1 MKKLKLKNGIHWIG
15 SLDPE
20 LRVFDIIM
28 YTEFGTT
35 YNSYLVQ
42 GTEKTAVF
50 ETVKVKCFDEY
61 VEKLKSEIDI
71 AKLDYIVVDH
81 TEPDHS
87 GSVEMLLELAPT
99 AKVVGSAAA
108 IRFLKAIAN
117 RDFESIVV
125 NSGDTLDLGGKTLKF
140 ISAPFLHWPDSI
152 YTYIEEDKLLITCD
166 SFGSHYSLDDVL
178 FSKMDNEAN
187 YRKALKYYF
196 DMIMGPFKSHML
208 KAIDK
213 IEDLDIDMIC
223 PGHGPVLD
231 VNPWDIVN
239 QCKQWSTEV
248 NPNTKPTVV
257 IPYVSAY
264 GYTAQMADEIKKGLE
279 STGDIDVNLFDMVY
293 TEKADIM
300 SKIHFA
306 DGVLF
311 GSPTI
316 NSDALPPISDL
327 LMSMSPVVHGG
338 KLAGAFGSYGWSG
351 EAVKNLED
359 RMKQVRLKVTP
370 GLRVNFKP
378 SGDELGASF
387 EFGAR
392 FGEKILG
399 LDITPEPIHEPT
411 SRASLNPTG
420 DVKKWR
426 CIICD
431 EVFDGI
437 EPPDVCPAC
446 GASHEQFEEYIE
458 ETITF
463 VSDLKANIVIVGN
476 NAAGTSA
483 ADAIRKRNKDATI
496 RIISAENTLAY
507 YRPMLS
513 DYLSDSHDE
522 NMFYLHDADWYLDN
536 DIALSLGKTVES
548 IDSDNKQVV
557 IDDGSKITYDKLILA
572 NGSRNHIPQITDA
585 NKTGVFSLKTKE
597 DADAI
602 KAYAKNC
609 KTVAVIGAGLLGLE
623 AAWELKHLGLEVSVI
638 EFADRILPRQL
649 DIEGSEIFEMGVK
662 ISGIQIYKEA
672 VASSI
677 LGKDAVTGV
686 QLCDGGIVPADMVL
700 ISTGIR
706 PNRELAETAGL
717 HVNRGVVVD
726 THMQTSDPDIY
737 AAGDVAEHA
746 DISYA
751 VWPEA
756 LEQGKVAG
764 ANVVGDMLEYHTMT
778 PSNVFNGMNMNIFSI
793 GDIGKSN
800 KSYKVIA
807 DKHPEEGAYKKL
819 YFVDDHFVGGILI
832 GDVSKTM
839 SLMLGIN
846 RGTPSLDMVK
856 DVVLSLK

>member
-1 MKKLKLKNGIHWIG
+1 MNKLKLKDGIHWIG
-15 SLDPE
+15 SLDPD

-61 VEKLKSEIDI
+61 IEKLKSEIDVS
-71 AKLDYIVVDH
+71 KLDYIVVDH

-87 GSVEMLLELAPT
+87 GSVELLLELAPN
-99 AKVVGSAAA
+99 AKVVGSSSA

-117 RDFESIVV
+117 RDFEAIIV

-152 YTYIEEDKLLITCD
+152 YTYIEEDKTLITCD

-178 FSKMDNEAN
+178 FSKLDNEGN

-231 VNPWDIVN
+231 ENPWQIVN
-239 QCKQWSTEV
+239 QCKEWSTEV

-264 GYTAQMADEIKKGLE
+264 GYTAQMADEIKKGIE
-279 STGDIDVNLFDMVY
+279 SIGDIDVTTYDMVY

-300 SKIHFA
+300 NLIHFA

-327 LMSMSPVVHGG
+327 LMSMSPVVHGS

-378 SGDELGASF
+378 SSDELGQSF

-392 FGEKILG
+392 FGEKVLG
-399 LDITPEPIHEPT
+399 LDVKPEPIHEPT
-411 SRASLNPTG
+411 SRASMNPTG

-431 EVFDGI
+431 EVFDGV

-446 GASHEQFEEYIE
+446 GASHEQFEEHIE
-458 ETITF
+458 EEITYT
-463 VSDLKANIVIVGN
+463 SDLKANIVIIGN

-483 ADAIRKRNKDATI
+483 AESIRKRNTEATI
-496 RIISAENTLAY
+496 RIISAENSLAY

-513 DYLSDSHDE
+513 DYLSDSHNKD
-522 NMFYLHDADWYLDN
+522 MFYLHDADWYLDHN
-536 DIALSLGKTVES
+536 IALSLGKTATKIDRDKKYVEL
-548 IDSDNKQVV
+548 
-557 IDDGSKITYDKLILA
+557 DDGTTVKFDKLILA
-572 NGSRNHIPQITDA
+572 NGSRNYVPQITDA
-585 NKTGVFSLKTKE
+585 NKTGVFSLKTKA

-609 KTVAVIGAGLLGLE
+609 KTATVIGAGLLGLE
-623 AAWELKHLGLEVSVI
+623 AAWELKNLGLEVSVI

-649 DIEGSEIFEMGVK
+649 DLEGSEIFEMGVK
-662 ISGIQIYKEA
+662 ISGIQIFKDA

-677 LGKDAVTGV
+677 LGKDKVTGV
-686 QLCDGGIVPADMVL
+686 QLCDGGIVPADLVL

-706 PNRELAETAGL
+706 PNKELAQTCGL

-737 AAGDVAEHA
+737 AAGDVAEHNS
-746 DISYA
+746 ISYA

-764 ANVVGDMLEYHTMT
+764 ANIIGDDLEYHTMT

-793 GDIGKSN
+793 GDIGRGN
-800 KSYKVIA
+800 KSYKVVA

-819 YFVDDHFVGGILI
+819 YFVDDQFVGGILI

-839 SLMLGIN
+839 SLMLGVG

-856 DVVLSLK
+856 DVVLNLK

>member
-1 MKKLKLKNGIHWIG
+1 MKKLKLKDGIHWIG
-15 SLDPE
+15 ALDPD

-35 YNSYLVQ
+35 YNSYLVK
-42 GTEKTAVF
+42 GSEKTAVF
-50 ETVKVKCFDEY
+50 ETVKAKCFDGYLEN
-61 VEKLKSEIDI
+61 LKSEIDV
-71 AKLDYIVVDH
+71 AKLDYIIVDH

-87 GSVEMLLELAPT
+87 GSVEMLLDLAPN

-117 RDFESIVV
+117 KDFESIVV
-125 NSGDTLDLGGKTLKF
+125 NTGDTLDLGGKTLKF

-152 YTYIEEDKLLITCD
+152 YTYIEEDKTLITCD
-166 SFGSHYSLDDVL
+166 SFGSHYALDDIL
-178 FSKMDNEAN
+178 YSKLDNEAN
-187 YRKALKYYF
+187 YQKALKYYF

-208 KAIDK
+208 SAIEK

-231 VNPWDIVN
+231 QDPWKIVN
-239 QCKQWSTEV
+239 QCKAWSIEE

-264 GYTAQMADEIKKGLE
+264 GYTELMAAEIKRGLE
-279 STGDIDVNLFDMVY
+279 SVGDIDVTAHDMVY
-293 TEKADIM
+293 TEKTDM
-300 SKIHFA
+300 MEKIHYA

-378 SGDELGASF
+378 NSDDLSAAF

-392 FGEKILG
+392 FGEKVLG
-399 LDITPEPIHEPT
+399 LEVKNEPIHEPT
-411 SRASLNPTG
+411 SRSSMNATG
-420 DVKKWR
+420 EVKKWR

-431 EVFDGI
+431 EVFEGV
-437 EPPDVCPAC
+437 EPPEVCPAC

-458 ETITF
+458 EKLTYT
-463 VSDLKANIVIVGN
+463 SDLKANIVIIGN
-476 NAAGTSA
+476 NAAGTA
-483 ADAIRKRNKDATI
+483 AAEAIRKRNTEATI

-513 DYLSDSHDE
+513 DYLSDTHNE
-522 NMFYLHDADWYLDN
+522 KMFYLHDADWYLDH
-536 DIALSLGKTVES
+536 DIAISLGKKAVH
-548 IDSDNKQVV
+548 IDRDKKMVHL
-557 IDDGSKITYDKLILA
+557 DDDSKIKYDKLILA
-572 NGSRNHIPQITDA
+572 NGSHNYVPQITDA
-585 NKTGVFSLKTKE
+585 NKTGVFSLKTLE
-597 DADAI
+597 DADKI
-602 KAYAKNC
+602 KSYAKNC
-609 KTVAVIGAGLLGLE
+609 KRVAVIGAGLLGLE
-623 AAWELKHLGLEVSVI
+623 AAWELKNLGLEVSVI

-649 DIEGSEIFEMGVK
+649 DMEGSEIFEMGVK
-662 ISGIQIYKEA
+662 IAGVQIYKDA
-672 VASSI
+672 IASSI
-677 LGKDAVTGV
+677 LGKDSVTGV
-686 QLCDGGIVPADMVL
+686 QLCDGGVVPADMVL

-706 PNRELAETAGL
+706 ANTDLAKEAGL
-717 HVNRGVVVD
+717 HVEKGVVVD

-746 DISYA
+746 GISYG

-764 ANVVGDMLEYHTMT
+764 ANSIGDTLEYHTMT

-793 GDIGKSN
+793 GDIGREN
-800 KSYKVIA
+800 KAYKVVA

-819 YFVDDHFVGGILI
+819 YFVNDQFVGGILI

-839 SLMLGIN
+839 SLMHGVN

-856 DVVLSLK
+856 DVILNLK

>member
-1 MKKLKLKNGIHWIG
+1 VNKLKLKDGIHWIG
-15 SLDPE
+15 ALDPN
-20 LRVFDIIM
+20 LRIFDIIM

-42 GTEKTAVF
+42 GTEKIAIF
-50 ETVKVKCFDEY
+50 ETVKVKFFNEY

-81 TEPDHS
+81 TEPDHT
-87 GSVEMLLELAPT
+87 GSIEKLLDLAPNV
-99 AKVVGSAAA
+99 KIVGSAAA
-108 IRFLKAIAN
+108 IKFLKAIVN
-117 RDFESIVV
+117 RDFESIAV

-166 SFGSHYSLDDVL
+166 SFGSHYSLDDIL
-178 FSKMDNEAN
+178 FSKLDNEDN

-208 KAIDK
+208 KAINK
-213 IEDLDIDMIC
+213 IEDLEIDMIC

-231 VNPWDIVN
+231 ENPWQIVK
-239 QCKQWSTEV
+239 QCKEWSTEI
-248 NPNTKPTVV
+248 NPNKKPTVV

-264 GYTAQMADEIKKGLE
+264 GYTAQMADAIQKGIH
-279 STGDIDVNLFDMVY
+279 SIGDIKVELYDMVY
-293 TEKADIM
+293 AEKADVM
-300 SKIHFA
+300 DKIHFA

-327 LMSMSPVVHGG
+327 LMSMSPILHGR

-370 GLRVNFKP
+370 GLRANFKP
-378 SGDELGASF
+378 NGDELGASF

-392 FGEKILG
+392 FAEKILG
-399 LDITPEPIHEPT
+399 IEVAHEPIHEPT
-411 SRASLNPTG
+411 SRSTVSPAG

-431 EVFDGI
+431 EIFDGV

-458 ETITF
+458 DVITF
-463 VSDLKANIVIVGN
+463 SSDLKSHIVIVGN
-476 NAAGTSA
+476 NAAGTA
-483 ADAIRKRNKDATI
+483 AAESIRKRNTEATI

-513 DYLSDSHDE
+513 DYLSDTHNED
-522 NMFYLHDADWYLDN
+522 MFYLHDADWYIEQN
-536 DIALSLGKTVES
+536 IALSLCKMVTS
-548 IDSDNKQVV
+548 IEREEKSVHL
-557 IDDGSKITYDKLILA
+557 DDGTKISYDKLILA

-585 NKTGVFSLKTKE
+585 NKQGVFSLKTKA

-602 KAYAKNC
+602 KAYTKNC
-609 KTVAVIGAGLLGLE
+609 KSVAVIGAGLLGLE
-623 AAWELKHLGLEVSVI
+623 AAWELHNLGLDVSLI

-649 DIEGSEIFEMGVK
+649 DEEGSEIFEMGVK
-662 ISGIQIYKEA
+662 VSGIQIYKEA
-672 VASSI
+672 VASAI
-677 LGKDAVTGV
+677 LGKDAATGV

-706 PNRELAETAGL
+706 PNMELAESAGL

-746 DISYA
+746 GISYA

-756 LEQGKVAG
+756 LEQGKIAG
-764 ANVVGDMLEYHTMT
+764 ANIVGDSLEYHTMT
-778 PSNVFNGMNMNIFSI
+778 PANVFNGMNMNIFSI
-793 GDIGKSN
+793 GDIGRSN
-800 KSYKVIA
+800 KPYKVVA
-807 DKHPEEGAYKKL
+807 DKHPEEGIYKKL
-819 YFVDDHFVGGILI
+819 YFIDNRFVGGILV

-839 SLMLGIN
+839 SLMLGVN
-846 RGTPSLDMVK
+846 HRTPSLDMIK
-856 DVVLSLK
+856 DVILDLK

>member
-1 MKKLKLKNGIHWIG
+1 MKKLQLKEGIHWIG
-15 SLDPE
+15 ALDPN

-35 YNSYLVQ
+35 YNSYLVK
-42 GTEKTAVF
+42 GSEKTAVF
-50 ETVKVKCFDEY
+50 ETVKVKFFDEY
-61 VEKLKSEIDI
+61 IEKLKSEINVE
-71 AKLDYIVVDH
+71 KLDYIVVDH

-87 GSVEMLLELAPT
+87 GSVAKLLELAPN
-99 AKVVGSAAA
+99 AKVVGSSSA

-117 RDFESIVV
+117 RDFESIIV
-125 NSGDTLDLGGKTLKF
+125 NSGDTLDLGGKTLEF

-152 YTYIEEDKLLITCD
+152 YTYIKEDKTLITCD

-178 FSKMDNEAN
+178 FSKMDNEPN

-208 KAIDK
+208 KAIAK
-213 IEDLDIDMIC
+213 IEDLEIDMIC

-231 VNPWDIVN
+231 ENPWQIVD
-239 QCKQWSTEV
+239 QCKEWSTEV

-264 GYTAQMADEIKKGLE
+264 GYTAQMAEEIKKGVE
-279 STGDIDVNLFDMVY
+279 SVGDIDVTMYDMVY
-293 TEKADIM
+293 TEKADM
-300 SKIHFA
+300 MGLIHFA
-306 DGVLF
+306 DGVIF

-359 RMKQVRLKVTP
+359 RMKQVRLKVSP

-378 SGDELGASF
+378 NGDEIGQAF

-399 LDITPEPIHEPT
+399 LEVKQEPIHEPT
-411 SRASLNPTG
+411 SRASMNPTG

-431 EVFDGI
+431 EVFDGV

-458 ETITF
+458 EEITF
-463 VSDLKANIVIVGN
+463 TSDLKANVVIIGN

-483 ADAIRKRNKDATI
+483 AEAVRKRNTEATI
-496 RIISAENTLAY
+496 RIISAENSLPY

-513 DYLSDSHDE
+513 DYLSNSHNED
-522 NMFYLHDADWYLDN
+522 MFYLHDADWYLEN
-536 DIALSLGKTVES
+536 DIALSLGKTATS
-548 IDSDNKQVV
+548 INRDTKVV
-557 IDDGSKITYDKLILA
+557 HLDDGSDVKYDKLILA
-572 NGSRNHIPQITDA
+572 NGSHNHIPQITDA
-585 NKTGVFSLKTKE
+585 NKTGVFTLKTKE
-597 DADAI
+597 DADKI

-609 KTVAVIGAGLLGLE
+609 KTAAVIGAGLLGLE
-623 AAWELKHLGLEVSVI
+623 AAWELKNLGLDVSVI

-649 DIEGSEIFEMGVK
+649 DTEGSEIFEMGVK
-662 ISGIQIYKEA
+662 ISGIQIFKEA

-677 LGKDAVTGV
+677 LGKDRVDGV

-706 PNRELAETAGL
+706 SNKELAETAGL
-717 HVNRGVVVD
+717 HCERGVIVD

-737 AAGDVAEHA
+737 AAGDVAEHNG
-746 DISYA
+746 ISYA

-764 ANVVGDMLEYHTMT
+764 ANCIGDELEYHTMT

-793 GDIGKSN
+793 GDIGRSN
-800 KSYKVIA
+800 QSYKVVA

-819 YFVDDHFVGGILI
+819 YFVDDQFVGGILI

-839 SLMLGIN
+839 SLMLGVN

-856 DVVLSLK
+856 DVVLNLK